1 MSTRI
6 VAFGGGHGLAAM
18 LSALRD
24 ISSEI
29 TAVVTVADNGGSSG
43 QLRSEFGVM
52 PPGDLRMALSAL
64 CSDDEWGSSWAQALQ
79 HRFESEGPLN
89 GHALG
94 NLLLTALWNLN
105 NDPVVGLDK
114 VGELLRIVGRVLPMA
129 AIPIEIEATL
139 KPLSNGQPGRVI
151 RGQVEVA
158 EAAGEVV
165 SVRLIPDSPP
175 VLSEVLEAIENAEWI
190 TIGPG
195 SWYSSVLPHLLVPQ
209 IRAALANSNA
219 KIVVFL
225 NLDARTVKDEASAL
239 SPEVQIEFLKTHAPE
254 VKIDYLVVDN
264 SIKTTGLEAIA
275 QKYQAQLILSDLA
288 HHPGSD
294 QHDRF
299 KVLSTL
305 KKLIG

>member
-1 MSTRI
+1 MNSRI

-64 CSDDEWGSSWAQALQ
+64 CSDDEWGSSWAEALQ
-79 HRFESEGPLN
+79 HRFESSGPLN

-139 KPLSNGQPGRVI
+139 KPLSSGQSGRVI

-165 SVRLIPDSPP
+165 SVRLIPESPP
-175 VLSEVLEAIENAEWI
+175 VLPEVLEAIENAEWI

-209 IRAALANSNA
+209 IRTALANSNA
-219 KIVVFL
+219 QIVVFL

-254 VKIDYLVVDN
+254 VKIDYLVADN

-275 QKYQAQLILSDLA
+275 QKYEAQLILSDLA

-305 KKLIG
+305 KNLIG

>member
-1 MSTRI
+1 MNSRI

-18 LSALRD
+18 LSALRN

-64 CSDDEWGSSWAQALQ
+64 CSDDEWGSSWAEALQ
-79 HRFESEGPLN
+79 HRFESSGPLN

-139 KPLSNGQPGRVI
+139 KPLSSGQSGRVI

-175 VLSEVLEAIENAEWI
+175 VLPEVLEAIENAEWI

-209 IRAALANSNA
+209 IRTALANSNA
-219 KIVVFL
+219 QIVVFL

-254 VKIDYLVVDN
+254 VKIDYLVADN

-275 QKYQAQLILSDLA
+275 QKYEAQLILSDLA

-305 KKLIG
+305 KNLIG

>member
-1 MSTRI
+1 MNSRI

-79 HRFESEGPLN
+79 HRFESTGPLN

-105 NDPVVGLDK
+105 DDPVIGLDK

-139 KPLSNGQPGRVI
+139 KPLSSGQPGRVV

-175 VLSEVLEAIENAEWI
+175 VLPEVLEAIENAEWI

-209 IRAALANSNA
+209 IRGALANTNA

-225 NLDARTVKDEASAL
+225 NLDARTIKDEASAL

-254 VKIDYLVVDN
+254 VKIDYLVADN

-275 QKYQAQLILSDLA
+275 QKYEAQLILSDLA

>member
-1 MSTRI
+1 M
-6 VAFGGGHGLAAM
+6 AFGGGHGLAAM

-24 ISSEI
+24 ITSEI

-52 PPGDLRMALSAL
+52 PPGDLRMALAAL

-139 KPLSNGQPGRVI
+139 KPLSSGQPGRVI

-175 VLSEVLEAIENAEWI
+175 VLSEVLEVIENAEWI

-209 IRAALANSNA
+209 IRTALSNSNA

-254 VKIDYLVVDN
+254 VKIDYLVADN

>member
-1 MSTRI
+1 MSTPI

-139 KPLSNGQPGRVI
+139 KPLSSSEPGRVI

-158 EAAGEVV
+158 EAASEVV

-209 IRAALANSNA
+209 IRTALSNSNA

-254 VKIDYLVVDN
+254 VKIDYLVADN

-275 QKYQAQLILSDLA
+275 QKYEAQLILSDLA

-305 KKLIG
+305 KNLIG

>member
-1 MSTRI
+1 
-6 VAFGGGHGLAAM
+6 
-18 LSALRD
+18 
-24 ISSEI
+24 
-29 TAVVTVADNGGSSG
+29 
-43 QLRSEFGVM
+43 M
-52 PPGDLRMALSAL
+52 PPGDLRMALTAL
-64 CSDDEWGSSWAQALQ
+64 CSDDEWGSGWAEALQ
-79 HRFESEGPLN
+79 HRFESTGPLN

-139 KPLSNGQPGRVI
+139 KPLAIGQAERVI

-158 EAAGEVV
+158 AAAGEVI
-165 SVRLIPDSPP
+165 SVRLIPESPP
-175 VLSEVLEAIENAEWI
+175 VLPEVLDAIEKAEWV
-190 TIGPG
+190 TLGPG

-209 IRAALANSNA
+209 IRTALANSNA

-225 NLDARTVKDEASAL
+225 NLDARTSKDEASTL
-239 SPEVQIEFLKTHAPE
+239 SPEVQIEFLKNHAPE
-254 VKIDYLVVDN
+254 VKIDYLVADN
-264 SIKTTGLEAIA
+264 SINTTGLEAIA
-275 QKYQAQLILSDLA
+275 NKYSAQLILSDLA

-305 KKLIG
+305 KNLIG

>member
-139 KPLSNGQPGRVI
+139 KPLSSGQPGRVI

-209 IRAALANSNA
+209 IRTALANSNA

-254 VKIDYLVVDN
+254 VKIDYLVADN

-275 QKYQAQLILSDLA
+275 QKYEAQLILSDLA

>member
-1 MSTRI
+1 VNSRI

-64 CSDDEWGSSWAQALQ
+64 CSDDEWGSSWAEALQ
-79 HRFESEGPLN
+79 HRFESSGPLN

-139 KPLSNGQPGRVI
+139 KPLSSGQSGRVI

-175 VLSEVLEAIENAEWI
+175 VLPEVLEAIENAEWI

-209 IRAALANSNA
+209 IRTALANSNA

-254 VKIDYLVVDN
+254 VKIDYLVADN

-275 QKYQAQLILSDLA
+275 QKYEAQLILSDLA

-305 KKLIG
+305 KNLIG

>member
-209 IRAALANSNA
+209 IRTALSNSNA

>member
-1 MSTRI
+1 VNSRI

-64 CSDDEWGSSWAQALQ
+64 CSDDEWGSSWAEALQ
-79 HRFESEGPLN
+79 HRFESSGPLN

-105 NDPVVGLDK
+105 NDPVVGLIK

-139 KPLSNGQPGRVI
+139 KPLSSGQLGRVI

-175 VLSEVLEAIENAEWI
+175 VLPEVLEAIEKAEWI

-195 SWYSSVLPHLLVPQ
+195 SWYSSVLPHLLVTQ
-209 IRAALANSNA
+209 IRTALANSNA

-254 VKIDYLVVDN
+254 VKIDYLVADN

-275 QKYQAQLILSDLA
+275 QKYEAQLILSDLA

-305 KKLIG
+305 KNLIG

>member
-1 MSTRI
+1 

-139 KPLSNGQPGRVI
+139 KPLSSGQPGRVI

-209 IRAALANSNA
+209 IRTALSNSNA

-254 VKIDYLVVDN
+254 VKIDYLVADN

>member
-1 MSTRI
+1 MNSRI
-6 VAFGGGHGLAAM
+6 VAFGGGHGLAAT
-18 LSALRD
+18 LSALRE
-24 ISSEI
+24 ISNEI

-43 QLRSEFGVM
+43 QLRAEFGIM
-52 PPGDLRMALSAL
+52 PPGDLRMALTAL
-64 CSDDEWGSSWAQALQ
+64 CADDEWGSGWAEALQ
-79 HRFESEGPLN
+79 HRFESEGALN

-139 KPLSNGQPGRVI
+139 KPLSIGQGERVI

-158 EAAGEVV
+158 AAAGEVT
-165 SVRLIPDSPP
+165 SVRLIPDSQP
-175 VLSEVLEAIENAEWI
+175 VLPEVLDAIEKADWV
-190 TIGPG
+190 TLGPG

-209 IRAALANSNA
+209 IRTALAESKA
-219 KIVVFL
+219 KVIVFL
-225 NLDARTVKDEASAL
+225 NLDARSIKDEASAL
-239 SPEVQIEFLKTHAPE
+239 SPEVQFEFLKTHAPE
-254 VKIDYLVVDN
+254 VKIDYLVADN
-264 SIKTTGLEAIA
+264 SINTPGLEAIA
-275 QKYQAQLILSDLA
+275 DKYGAQLVLSDLA